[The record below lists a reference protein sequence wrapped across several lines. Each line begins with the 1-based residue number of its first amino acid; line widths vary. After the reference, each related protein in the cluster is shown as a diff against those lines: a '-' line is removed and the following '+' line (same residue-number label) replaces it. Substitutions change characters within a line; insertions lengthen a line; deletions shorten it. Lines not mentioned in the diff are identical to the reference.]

1 VSKRFQIFHL
11 YLGLGIAAGL
21 VLIHSVS
28 RPEASGQ
35 GVEKLSLGQI
45 RPGREILVDEAA
57 VGEGFILRLKH
68 PGLSQSMRV
77 LDFTLPPSFA
87 APSYALAGEVSYQAP
102 NDPGFLET
110 WNIVAASD
118 DGSLPEARYF
128 SRTLGSGLTAPIQ
141 GFSNFRPFVLP
152 FFLDQ
157 ETRRPVRLELNV
169 VLPGPGSVEVR
180 NLRFVEGWGSQP
192 GAWFSLRREGELGAL
207 VGIVFGL
214 WGALLGIARGLWPDR
229 AAAFVR
235 VSSQAWI
242 LIGAAS
248 LGILFWASL
257 AGQPWW
263 VRQQFALC
271 GVLLL
276 ALGIALRQDERR
288 RLDAFAK
295 SPEVTS

>member
-1 VSKRFQIFHL
+1 MSKRFPSFHL
-11 YLGLGIAAGL
+11 YLGLGVAAGL
-21 VLIHSVS
+21 VLIQAVS
-28 RPEASGQ
+28 RPEAAGQ
-35 GVEKLSLGQI
+35 GVERLSLGQI
-45 RPGREILVDEAA
+45 RPGREVLVE
-57 VGEGFILRLKH
+57 EGTIEEGYTLRLKH
-68 PGLSQSMRV
+68 PGLSQALRV
-77 LDFTLPPSFA
+77 MDFTLPPSFA
-87 APSYALAGEVSYQAP
+87 APSYALAGEVAYQAP
-102 NDPGFLET
+102 NNPGFLET
-110 WNIVAASD
+110 WNIVAAAE

-157 ETRRPVRLELNV
+157 ETRRPVRLELNL

-180 NLRFVEGWGSQP
+180 NLRFVEGWGSQA
-192 GAWFSLRREGELGAL
+192 GAWFSLRGEGELGAL

-235 VSSQAWI
+235 VSCQAWI
-242 LIGAAS
+242 TIGAAL
-248 LGILFWASL
+248 LGILLWACL

-288 RLDAFAK
+288 RLREIAE
-295 SPEVTS
+295 SPAVTS